1 MSNPIDLLRHKRERA
16 GLTLE
21 QVQEQIGVQA
31 KYLQALEEG
40 QWNQLPGKF
49 YTRAFIKTYSQF
61 LGVQVTPILQYY
73 EQRVSEES
81 GESMTEPETSS
92 IPSRRQRMSRKKK
105 KNAFQDLL
113 NSIPLPHFF
122 KPQKHLWLLL
132 FSLVLLIPAV
142 ILFFS
147 WGDSPESKAK
157 EQKAD
162 AKENISGKNQEMDD
176 ESDVQLIKPSETNQ
190 FGDEYHISNAKE
202 VVVIVEASAESSYR
216 FRAGGPTEEITEE
229 GTLQSG
235 ETKSFKHPKW
245 ISLTIGHPADVKL
258 TVNGHVID
266 TSGESSEHA
275 YQLRLKN

>member
-21 QVQEQIGVQA
+21 QVQEQTGVQA

-73 EQRVSEES
+73 EQRVSEDC
-81 GESMTEPETSS
+81 GELTMAEPESS
-92 IPSRRQRMSRKKK
+92 VPSRRQRMSRKKK
-105 KNAFQDLL
+105 KNVFRDLL
-113 NSIPLPHFF
+113 NSMPLPRFF
-122 KPQKHLWLLL
+122 KPQKHVWILLC
-132 FSLVLLIPAV
+132 FLVLLIPAV
-142 ILFFS
+142 IFFIS

-157 EQKAD
+157 EQKTGV
-162 AKENISGKNQEMDD
+162 ENHISGENQNMDD

-275 YQLRLKN
+275 YQLRLEN